1 MSNKYRSVK
10 KKLILR
16 QLQSDVDKV
25 VPDNYSGE
33 IRTDSWENY
42 KKDSDK
48 YFDVLVGTQLL
59 KYKEGCTECFRVF
72 CDKIIQRSKSR

>member
-16 QLQSDVDKV
+16 QLQSDVDKA

-48 YFDVLVGTQLL
+48 YFDVLDKQLDVL
-59 KYKEGCTECFRVF
+59 RNFKKKRKHQKNPSEIAT
-72 CDKIIQRSKSR
+72 S

>member
-16 QLQSDVDKV
+16 QLQSDVDKA

-33 IRTDSWENY
+33 IRTDSWKNY
-42 KKDSDK
+42 QQDADK
-48 YFDVLVGTQLL
+48 YFEVLDKQLDVLRNFKKKRKHQKNPSEIAT
-59 KYKEGCTECFRVF
+59 
-72 CDKIIQRSKSR
+72 S